1 MQRDFRVPSL
11 YKSLLMLALV
21 FGPFYWLAFTEDGQR
36 RTDLALMSVLGKPQ
50 LNAAMDA
57 FTSGLTESQVR
68 ETFPKLRFQCA
79 DGANPFGDRLCG
91 AEIGAFNGIP
101 ASSMT
106 VFLTGGSLRAVKLSY
121 RRAYHHRM
129 REWVEGRVGAAGDR
143 GGEGSAFQIE
153 DGVAVWAVADGLLA
167 MRDGVLTREDDPALL
182 WLSQAALAR
191 RGGARASSQIPFN

>member
-1 MQRDFRVPSL
+1 MVIGSEPHAVILPATDSRLDDPIEAVDH
-11 YKSLLMLALV
+11 LV
-21 FGPFYWLAFTEDGQR
+21 CCR
-36 RTDLALMSVLGKPQ
+36 RPW
-50 LNAAMDA
+50 DA
-57 FTSGLTESQVR
+57 GGTT
-68 ETFPKLRFQCA
+68 
-79 DGANPFGDRLCG
+79 LCG